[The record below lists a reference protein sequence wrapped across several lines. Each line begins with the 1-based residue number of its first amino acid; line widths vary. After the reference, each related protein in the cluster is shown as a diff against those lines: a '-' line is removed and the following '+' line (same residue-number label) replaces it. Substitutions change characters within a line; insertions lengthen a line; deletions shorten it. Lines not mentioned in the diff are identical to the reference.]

1 MQRLFITFILLL
13 GFTVRGSAQQ
23 EIKVSPSTVNVYS
36 QGATTY
42 FLSYGNL
49 GSYRPIESQWCG
61 ELLAATPDI
70 GMRCAPQTIY
80 GSLPVRYN
88 QSQLSANNGYTDI
101 VSVPASIAR
110 KAYQAA
116 ARGEDARFY
125 YVRRF
130 VNTNGGPD
138 QFTFV
143 TLRLTGNGVG
153 VPFSLTDV
161 RLVYGK
167 AQGQPQNLTGS
178 GSEPLV
184 LFVEPNGKLPPLRA
198 EITYTGTGRLV
209 GRWEIVQPGE
219 ELPDRRDLLSEAAL
233 PVEERGSQRR
243 YRQLARFNVFLPP
256 GGKSVLP
263 GPDPSK
269 LPVQAEGQYLV
280 LLRIEASD
288 DRENDA
294 DLAATGAG
302 PGIVHNGAAAGFP
315 MPVLRYVVGGGD
327 NTYTVATNQTPDF
340 TLLLPRAG
348 ATLPLNQPVDF
359 AWTVLPRA
367 GLYRLEI
374 EDDAGAL
381 LLSALLQP
389 NVTTYRAPSW
399 LKSKAGQRTLQ
410 WRVVALDQA
419 GAMMSETARRNL
431 RFGIVR

>member
-1 MQRLFITFILLL
+1 MQRLLITIILLL
-13 GFTVRGSAQQ
+13 SFRVSSSAQQ
-23 EIKVSPSTVNVYS
+23 EIKVSPSNVNVYS

-49 GSYRPIESQWCG
+49 GNYRPIESQWCG
-61 ELLAATPDI
+61 ELIPATPDI
-70 GMRCAPQTIY
+70 GMRCAPNTIY

-88 QSQLSANNGYTDI
+88 QAQLSGNNGYTDI

-130 VNTNGGPD
+130 VNQNGGPD

-143 TLRLTGNGVG
+143 TLRLTGNGAG

-161 RLVYGK
+161 RLGFGK
-167 AQGQPQNLTGS
+167 AQGLTGS

-184 LFVEPNGKLPPLRA
+184 LFVEPKGKLPALRA

-209 GRWEIVQPGE
+209 GRWEVVQPGE
-219 ELPDRRDLLSEAAL
+219 ELPERRDLLSEAAL

-243 YRQLARFNVFLPP
+243 YRQIARFNVFLPP
-256 GGKSVLP
+256 GGKFVLQ
-263 GPDPSK
+263 GPDPTK
-269 LPVQAEGQYLV
+269 LPAQTEGQYLV

-294 DLAATGAG
+294 NLAATGAG
-302 PGIVHNGAAAGFP
+302 AGVVHSGAAAGFP
-315 MPVLRYVVGGGD
+315 LPVLRYVVGGGD
-327 NTYTVATNQTPDF
+327 NTQSVASNQAPGF
-340 TLLLPRAG
+340 TTLLPREG
-348 ATLPLNQPVDF
+348 ATLPLNQPIDF
-359 AWTVLPRA
+359 VWSALPRA
-367 GLYRLEI
+367 AVYRLEI
-374 EDDAGAL
+374 EDEAGTL
-381 LLSALLQP
+381 VLSALLQP

-399 LKSKAGQRTLQ
+399 LKGKAGQRTLQ
-410 WRVVALDQA
+410 WRVVALDQR
-419 GAMMSETARRNL
+419 GMVMSETTRRNL
-431 RFGIVR
+431 RFGLVR